1 MTMKL
6 DHGNLFTVI
15 MVPGL
20 LSISSFL
27 CFTLSSIQA
36 WLSFTTLD
44 VIAMDYAS
52 PWINVQ
58 SWQNTLNMCFALL
71 NYPGRVP

>member
-1 MTMKL
+1 
-6 DHGNLFTVI
+6 

-44 VIAMDYAS
+44 VIAMY
-52 PWINVQ
+52 IH
-58 SWQNTLNMCFALL
+58 
-71 NYPGRVP
+71 G